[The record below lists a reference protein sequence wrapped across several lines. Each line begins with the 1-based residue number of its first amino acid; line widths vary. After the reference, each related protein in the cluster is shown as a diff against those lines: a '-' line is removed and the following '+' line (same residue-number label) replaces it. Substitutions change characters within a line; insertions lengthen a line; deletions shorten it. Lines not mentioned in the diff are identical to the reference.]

1 MLGSAPKQGMYE
13 TLGRQP
19 STGESKERK
28 EEGEDAEGTP
38 NSLNGLGLDP
48 D

>member
-1 MLGSAPKQGMYE
+1 MLGSASKQGMYE
-13 TLGRQP
+13 ALDRQP
-19 STGESKERK
+19 STGEGKERK

-38 NSLNGLGLDP
+38 NSPNGLGLDP